1 MGFFTNT
8 GALKE
13 GEIVLSCDHRHLY
26 RIMEG
31 KFVEFKKRL
40 TSIIPNFGKPGQE
53 PGDSVYDS
61 TKRVM
66 YVYNIDTDIW
76 DVLDLVQLQKGD
88 ADSYTLNIL

>member
-13 GEIVLSCDHRHLY
+13 GEIVLSSDHRHLY

-40 TSIIPNFGKPGQE
+40 TSIIPNFWKPGQE
-53 PGDSVYDS
+53 PCESVYDS
-61 TKRVM
+61 TKKII
-66 YVYNIDTDIW
+66 YNYNTED
-76 DVLDLVQLQKGD
+76 DLWI
-88 ADSYTLNIL
+88 AIHRS